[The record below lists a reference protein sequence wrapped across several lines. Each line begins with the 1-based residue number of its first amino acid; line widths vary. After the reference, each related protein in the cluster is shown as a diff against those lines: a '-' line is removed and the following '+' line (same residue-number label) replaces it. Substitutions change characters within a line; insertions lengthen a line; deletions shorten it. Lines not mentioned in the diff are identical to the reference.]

1 MNVFSILRDSW
12 FFYSNNLR
20 TIVPL
25 CLPLIVLESCA
36 RLLLQHGLGENALPG
51 QDLLTGILFYPLYV
65 GSLILFLDA
74 RSRGYNPGVRQVW
87 ARMLPLWPAMA
98 VLAGLGTTMIVLGA
112 SLFVLPALWVMV
124 KIAFAEYFLVLHGLS
139 PLEALKQSFVQ
150 TRGHFLLLLGCM
162 MAVLVPTWLLEVALA
177 RQLWGDA
184 TPSAELAILV
194 DAVVGLLQLLATV
207 AVFRCYMLC
216 SDLSTAQSRQD

>member
-1 MNVFSILRDSW
+1 
-12 FFYSNNLR
+12 
-20 TIVPL
+20 
-25 CLPLIVLESCA
+25 
-36 RLLLQHGLGENALPG
+36 
-51 QDLLTGILFYPLYV
+51 
-65 GSLILFLDA
+65 
-74 RSRGYNPGVRQVW
+74 
-87 ARMLPLWPAMA
+87 
-98 VLAGLGTTMIVLGA
+98 
-112 SLFVLPALWVMV
+112 
-124 KIAFAEYFLVLHGLS
+124 
-139 PLEALKQSFVQ
+139 
-150 TRGHFLLLLGCM
+150 